1 MHARAEPDHGMDAA
15 SVRLCHYYFEQDSM
29 SIKLSLAVAL
39 AIYAAHWTQA
49 PGWPGTAWLLAV
61 FCFQGLRLW
70 YLQFMRTKLADP
82 AGLQAWFPSLY
93 LSVLLAALLWSS
105 MLFAFPHRQFDFGY
119 MFKII
124 ALAAINSVTIL
135 SHGLIFRLY
144 ALFSSVLTL
153 VVLIQLHGFD
163 QVMATSDRHA
173 FSGIA
178 LLYLSFLL
186 ITAWKYAERNRAFFT
201 QQQTMNTLVS
211 SLKRMH
217 DEEVELRSSLELKT
231 AGLEEARNALLVLA
245 TTDSLTRTL
254 NRRAILE
261 QLQQQVD
268 KVSHAEG
275 SFCVLAFDVDN
286 FKKINDVFGHNVG
299 DVVLQ
304 VLAEEVKASLR
315 PEDGFGRI
323 GGEEFLVILPGL
335 NLPEAVACGERLRLQ
350 LQHST
355 RMQQEAGI
363 AITLSLGCCL
373 AFPGESAVDIL
384 GKADTLMY
392 QAKREGKN
400 RLCY

>member
-1 MHARAEPDHGMDAA
+1 MRAKPEPGHGMDAA
-15 SVRLCHYYFEQDSM
+15 SIRLCHYYFEEGS
-29 SIKLSLAVAL
+29 SAIKLSLVVAL
-39 AIYAAHWTQA
+39 AIYAAHWTHA
-49 PGWPGTAWLLAV
+49 PGWPGTAWLLAM
-61 FCFQGLRLW
+61 FCIQGLRLW
-70 YLQFMRTKLADP
+70 HLQFMRARLTNP
-82 AGLQAWFPSLY
+82 AGWQAWFASLY
-93 LSVLLAALLWSS
+93 LSVVLAALAWGS
-105 MLFAFPHRQFDFGY
+105 MLFAFPHREFDFVY

-124 ALAAINSVTIL
+124 ALATINSITIL

-163 QVMATSDRHA
+163 RVMAATDRNA

-178 LLYLSFLL
+178 LLFELL
-186 ITAWKYAERNRAFFT
+186 LLFTAWKYAQRNRAFFT
-201 QQQTMNTLVS
+201 QQLAMSTLVS
-211 SLKRMH
+211 SLKRLH
-217 DEEVELRSSLELKT
+217 EDEVELRSRLELKT

-245 TTDSLTRTL
+245 TTDSLTQTL

-268 KVSHAEG
+268 KVSHAAG

-299 DVVLQ
+299 DVVLR

-350 LQHST
+350 LQHSA
-355 RMQQEAGI
+355 RMQQEAGF
-363 AITLSLGCCL
+363 AITVSLGCCL